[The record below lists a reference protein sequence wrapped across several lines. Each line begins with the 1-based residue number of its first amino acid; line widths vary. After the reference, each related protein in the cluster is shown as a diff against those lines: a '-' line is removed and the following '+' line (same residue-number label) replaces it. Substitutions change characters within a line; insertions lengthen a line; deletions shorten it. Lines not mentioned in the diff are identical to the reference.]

1 MTSRVVP
8 SASGTGYEPAE
19 AVVLLDPVSGK
30 AFGKGGENGVTVTT
44 NTSSVLAPAGGSFT
58 AIQVLEDATFSAFT
72 EIGAAGQAMTG
83 FVVPAGITLFGRIT
97 GYTLT
102 SGKVRAYA

>member
-44 NTSSVLAPAGGSFT
+44 NTAAVTGSFT
-58 AIQVLEDATFSAFT
+58 AIQVLEDVTFSAFT